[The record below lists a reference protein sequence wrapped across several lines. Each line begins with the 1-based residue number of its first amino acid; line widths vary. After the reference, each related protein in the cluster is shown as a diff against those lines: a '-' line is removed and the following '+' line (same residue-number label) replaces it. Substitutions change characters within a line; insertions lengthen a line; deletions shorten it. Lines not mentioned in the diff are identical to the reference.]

1 MFLSPQNLKKSITRS
16 VNSLIEFPKFN
27 QKEITNINSNKNKNY
42 LDSQNIND
50 NLKNPQNIIPYKKII
65 YNNKKIDTFVRK
77 NNQINKNK
85 FRFLSNYTNINN
97 NYSTT
102 TNIFEINNNKSTNI
116 QNFSIYNYL
125 ITNSK
130 KINSN
135 KISPSTKNFDKKIIN
150 KFYSTNRINSTTH
163 LKKSHEKSKH
173 IILNTTNNNLKDAK
187 NINSPLS
194 PTHLNKNIL
203 QRHSSEGNIISLK
216 QILINKNKLSSS
228 KFLSTNSSNKNY
240 AKENKNEKNQFLLNI
255 PDKCQTKYFQILKP
269 LLTKQFKNKSHSRS
283 GSKSKSKSKS
293 KSRCKTKS
301 FIKTKSTSKSKKKAK
316 DKSFLC
322 NRKISSYNTKKNTNL
337 YNNNKSIDIKYNETK
352 NNIFSSVE
360 ETHFNGVLFYQN
372 IKKQD
377 QLLG

>member
-50 NLKNPQNIIPYKKII
+50 NLKIPQNIIPYKKII

-135 KISPSTKNFDKKIIN
+135 KISPTTKNFDKKIIN

-163 LKKSHEKSKH
+163 LKKSHEKNKH

-352 NNIFSSVE
+352 NSIFSSVE

>member
-135 KISPSTKNFDKKIIN
+135 KISPTTKNFDKKIIN

-163 LKKSHEKSKH
+163 LKKSHEKNKH

-352 NNIFSSVE
+352 NSIFSSVE